1 MFEFFRTVL
10 SRYRVTVV
18 GCVAL
23 MLLTALL
30 ASEAVP
36 ELYPVEAQ
44 VLMVEPVAVHRLANP
59 FAPVPS
65 SKRELADIPELLRS
79 RERLVAIVKRTGLVD
94 QWDLGRPWPLLLKD
108 RLQTAVLG
116 PMDEKDRLDALVQMV
131 DKRLFVGVEGNKV
144 RIAAMWTTPAL
155 SQALVE
161 NTLGTLLQLRT
172 QREGKTLQDAA
183 EALDRQY
190 EGVRTEMN
198 ERAAR
203 MESVLARPGGWAQVE
218 GDREQLVRDQSR
230 AAELLVASEE
240 KHITSEVF
248 RQSNTLRFMVVRPP
262 VQPREAAGP
271 AKALRVFSLVLG
283 AVLVA
288 LLCAAILGVGS
299 GRLLSKSQVTS
310 ALGLEVLSSVRVG
323 KGSAFLLRSKRG
335 LGLAFFI
342 SFLTGLVIAITR
354 GNPLFAMLPP
364 LAFAAAWLVWT
375 RPLKWPFLL
384 LLFLTSTLD
393 DPTDRAYVGL
403 WQSPLW
409 PLGKFFYLNIAAFT
423 GFELAVLGLT
433 FVMVV
438 RRVWLPQR
446 ELAKLDPVHGQAPRP
461 LQLALIV
468 SGLTVVVLTVMGV
481 ARGGLFREA
490 LWQFRD
496 LLMMPLVATLALY
509 ALDLPKDLPKL
520 VAVLMGGSLVKALLG
535 IYFMY
540 AIAFP
545 AANYPPH
552 TTGHNDT
559 LIFVVA
565 VVAALALF
573 WEKPI
578 RRHFWMFV
586 CWMPFVFVAL
596 KLNDRRIAYVDIVL
610 ALGLIFLLSP
620 MHEMKRK
627 AVRFALMLAP
637 VLLLYTVA
645 GWNQPNGRLFGPVQ
659 KVRSIIAPAENTEE
673 ESSNVERDIE
683 NYNLMKSWEN
693 NMIIGQGFGHAFTE
707 YVPSNDFK
715 QSAFGHIG
723 HNSILWLLWIGG
735 IVGFTCVLGYLA
747 VAIFFLGR
755 TLQVTTQWRERVAL
769 LVALGII
776 CTYLMQAFGD
786 MGTQAIMS
794 DFYVGT
800 ALAIIGRLA
809 TKANVWRVPAPLPT
823 AVQVPEAIRV

>member
-1 MFEFFRTVL
+1 MLEFLRTVL
-10 SRYRVTVV
+10 GRYRVAVV

-23 MLLTALL
+23 TLLTALL
-30 ASEAVP
+30 ASQAVP

-108 RLQTAVLG
+108 RLQTALLG
-116 PMDEKDRLDALVQMV
+116 PIDEKDRLDALVQMV

-144 RIAAMWTTPAL
+144 RISAMWTTPAL

-183 EALDRQY
+183 ESLDRQY
-190 EGVRTEMN
+190 DGVRTEMT

-203 MESVLARPGGWAQVE
+203 METMLAKPGGWAQVE

-248 RQSNTLRFMVVRPP
+248 RQSNTLRFMVVKPP
-262 VQPREAAGP
+262 VLPREAAGP
-271 AKALRVFSLVLG
+271 GRVVRLFSLVLG
-283 AVLVA
+283 SALVG
-288 LLCAAILGVGS
+288 LLCAAILGLAS
-299 GRLLSKSQVTS
+299 GRLLSNSQVTS
-310 ALGLEVLSSVRVG
+310 VLGLEVISSLREG
-323 KGSAFLLRSKRG
+323 KRPFFAMPSKRG
-335 LGLAFFI
+335 LALAF
-342 SFLTGLVIAITR
+342 SVAMLTGIVIAMTK
-354 GNPLFAMLPP
+354 GNPLFAVLPP
-364 LAFAAAWLVWT
+364 LAFAGAWLVWT
-375 RPLKWPFLL
+375 RPLKWPFLT

-393 DPTDRAYVGL
+393 DPTDRPYFGL

-409 PLGKFFYLNIAAFT
+409 SLGKVFYTNIAAFT

-446 ELAKLDPVHGQAPRP
+446 ELVKLDPVNGQAPRP
-461 LQLALIV
+461 LQMALIV
-468 SGLTVVVLTVMGV
+468 SGLTVAVLTVMGV
-481 ARGGLFREA
+481 GRGGVFREA

-520 VAVLMGGSLVKALLG
+520 VIVLMGGSLVKALLG
-535 IYFMY
+535 TYFMY

-545 AANYPPH
+545 QGNYPPH

-559 LIFVVA
+559 LILVVS
-565 VVAALALF
+565 VVTALALF

-578 RRHFWMFV
+578 RRHFWMFLG
-586 CWMPFVFVAL
+586 WMPMIFMAL
-596 KLNDRRIAYVDIVL
+596 KLNDRRIAYVDIVI

-627 AVRFALMLAP
+627 AVRLAVLLAP

-645 GWNQPNGRLFGPVQ
+645 GWSQTTGRLFAPVQ
-659 KVRSIIAPAENTEE
+659 KVRSIIAPAEDTEE

-683 NYNLMKSWEN
+683 NFNLMKSWEQ
-693 NMIIGQGFGHAFTE
+693 NMIFGQGFGHAFTE
-707 YVPSNDFK
+707 YIPSNDFR

-747 VAIFFLGR
+747 VGLFFLGR
-755 TLQVTTQWRERVAL
+755 TLRVATEWRERVAL
-769 LVALGII
+769 LVSLGII

-809 TKANVWRVPAPLPT
+809 TKANVWRLPAPSP
-823 AVQVPEAIRV
+823 APAQEPEAITV

>member
-1 MFEFFRTVL
+1 MLDFFRTVL
-10 SRYRVTVV
+10 SRYRITVV

-23 MLLTALL
+23 TLLTALL

-65 SKRELADIPELLRS
+65 SEGELEGIPELLRAN
-79 RERLVAIVKRTGLVD
+79 ERLVAIVKRTGLID
-94 QWDLGRPWPLLLKD
+94 QWDLGRPWPLRLKD
-108 RLQTAVLG
+108 RLQAAVLG
-116 PMDEKDRLDALVQMV
+116 PMSEKDRLDALVQMV

-144 RIAAMWTTPAL
+144 RIAAMWTTPQL
-155 SQALVE
+155 SGALVD

-198 ERAAR
+198 DRAAR
-203 MESVLARPGGWAQVE
+203 MEAALKKPGGWAQVE
-218 GDREQLVRDQSR
+218 GDREQLLRDQSR

-262 VQPREAAGP
+262 VLPREPSGP
-271 AKALRVFSLVLG
+271 GRVTRTFSLVL
-283 AVLVA
+283 ASLLVG
-288 LLCAAILGVGS
+288 LVCAAILGLAS
-299 GRLLSKSQVTS
+299 GRLLSRGQVS
-310 ALGLEVLSSVRVG
+310 SVLGLEVLSSVRLG
-323 KGSAFLLRSKRG
+323 PKLRTALPPK
-335 LGLAFFI
+335 LGLALAFML
-342 SFLTGLVIAITR
+342 SMLTGVVIAVSKGTL
-354 GNPLFAMLPP
+354 LFSVLPP
-364 LAFAAAWLVWT
+364 LAFVGAWLLWT
-375 RPLKWPFLL
+375 RPLKWPLLL

-393 DPTDRAYVGL
+393 DPTDRAYFGL
-403 WQSPLW
+403 WQSPLS
-409 PLGKFFYLNIAAFT
+409 PLGKLFFTNVAAFT
-423 GFELAVLGLT
+423 GFELAILALT

-438 RRVWLPQR
+438 RRVWLPKH
-446 ELAKLDPVHGQAPRP
+446 ELEQLDPVNGQAPRP

-468 SGLTVVVLTVMGV
+468 SGLTVGVLTLMGV
-481 ARGGLFREA
+481 ARGGVFREA

-509 ALDLPKDLPKL
+509 AFEFPKDLPKL
-520 VAVLMGGSLVKALLG
+520 FTVLISGSLVKALLG
-535 IYFMY
+535 TFFMY

-545 AANYPPH
+545 RAEYPPH

-559 LIFVVA
+559 MIFVTA
-565 VVAALALF
+565 VVTALALF

-578 RRHFWMFV
+578 RRHFWMLV
-586 CWMPFVFVAL
+586 LWMPFIAMAL
-596 KLNDRRIAYVDIVL
+596 KLNDRRIAYVDIVI

-627 AVRFALMLAP
+627 VVRVAVMMAP
-637 VLLLYTVA
+637 LLLLYTVA
-645 GWNQPNGRLFGPVQ
+645 GWSQTKGRLFAPVQ
-659 KVRSIIAPAENTEE
+659 KVRSIVAPAVDSEE

-707 YVPSNDFK
+707 YVPSNDFR

-723 HNSILWLLWIGG
+723 HNSVLWLLWIGG
-735 IVGFTCVLGYLA
+735 IVGFTFVLGYLA
-747 VAIFFLGR
+747 VALFFLGR
-755 TLQVTTQWRERVAL
+755 TLRVVKPWRERVAL

-776 CTYLMQAFGD
+776 STYLMQAFGD
-786 MGTQAIMS
+786 MGTQTIMA
-794 DFYVGT
+794 DFYVGV

-809 TKANVWRVPAPLPT
+809 TRANVWRVPLPAP
-823 AVQVPEAIRV
+823 AVQEPEAITV